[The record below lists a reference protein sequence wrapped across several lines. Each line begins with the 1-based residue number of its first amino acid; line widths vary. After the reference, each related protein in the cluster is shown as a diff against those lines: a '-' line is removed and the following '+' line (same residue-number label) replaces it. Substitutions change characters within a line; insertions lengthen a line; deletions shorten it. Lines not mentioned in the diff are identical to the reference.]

1 MSITPLAHVVSGDAF
16 YSAMLIVLLSAL
28 ATILVNSW
36 KIRIIAAPVMILG
49 CCLLIATSVPMYP
62 AVYYIWWISATVWFV
77 ALWLPIWMEK
87 NLVRYAGIVLSV
99 VCLLAMALELPF
111 RVMPDISP
119 LPLGPVYVLGDSLS
133 AGVGSEDVEKLW
145 PEIFAESTGVKVCNF
160 SKPGAQIKDAISRCD
175 QISGSKPV
183 VIVEIGGNDLLQ
195 KKSLSDFQGQLLLLL
210 SELQG
215 REAQI
220 IMFELP
226 LLPGYSDYGAAQR
239 RLATTF
245 GVILIPRRVLTEAI
259 WGGGGTID
267 GLHMSQDGHVYLC
280 QQLLKIFRFKA
291 SDNIKYK

>member
-1 MSITPLAHVVSGDAF
+1 MSSSLLAHVISGDAF
-16 YSAMLIVLLSAL
+16 YSALLIVLLSAL

-36 KIRIIAAPVMILG
+36 KIRIVAAPAMILG
-49 CCLLIATSVPMYP
+49 CCLLVATAVPMYQ
-62 AVYYIWWISATVWFV
+62 AIYYIWWISATVWFV

-87 NLVRYAGIVLSV
+87 NLVRYAGIVLAV
-99 VCLLAMALELPF
+99 VCLLSMALELPF

-119 LPLGPVYVLGDSLS
+119 QPLGPVYVLGDSLS

-145 PEIFAESTGVKVCNF
+145 PEIFAERTGVKVRNY
-160 SKPGAQIKDAISRCD
+160 SKPGAQIKDAINRCS
-175 QISGSKPV
+175 QISGSKPL

-195 KKSLSDFQGQLLLLL
+195 KLSLSDFRGQLFHLL

-215 REAQI
+215 RQAKI

-239 RLATTF
+239 NLAATF
-245 GVILIPRRVLTEAI
+245 EVIMIPRRVLTEAI
-259 WGGGGTID
+259 WGGGGTLD
-267 GLHMSQDGHVYLC
+267 GLHMSQDGHHYFC
-280 QQLLKIFRFKA
+280 RQMLKIFGFKE